1 MFRSSLICLCTA
13 AVLPSAAFAQAQAQP
28 QAPAHHSGME
38 PQVVDGI
45 AAVVKLY
52 DEKGNT
58 SGDVI
63 TYSQVRALVAPR
75 EKLLHQTLT
84 GDALVKAVKEARE
97 AALKDLIDRQLIIQA
112 FKKDNFQ
119 IPDHYVNQ
127 RMQEIIQENFGG
139 DRNTFIKTL
148 EAQNYTMGEFKKLES
163 ERMIVQAMRS
173 KNVKRE
179 QIVSPAKIEEYYH
192 QHRDEFTAKEQIK
205 LRMIMIPSHSSDST
219 SSTQRAMAEEIL
231 SKLANGGEFDR
242 IAQIYSEDSSRDLG
256 GDWGWIERKTL
267 APPLEK
273 VAFNLPVGK
282 MSNIIEYS
290 GNFYILKVEDKKGGT
305 TRSLA
310 ESREE
315 IEKKI
320 LQQQAQEL
328 QERWIASL
336 REKAFIRTF

>member
-1 MFRSSLICLCTA
+1 VVSLPDPTGKST
-13 AVLPSAAFAQAQAQP
+13 P
-28 QAPAHHSGME
+28 
-38 PQVVDGI
+38 
-45 AAVVKLY
+45 
-52 DEKGNT
+52 T
-58 SGDVI
+58 SDVI
-63 TYSQVRALVAPR
+63 TYSQVRQLVAPR
-75 EKLLHQTLT
+75 EKMLRSQLT
-84 GDALVKAVKEARE
+84 GEALAKAVKEARE

-112 FKKDNFQ
+112 FKKENYQ
-119 IPDHYVNQ
+119 IPDFFVNQ

-148 EAQNYTMGEFKKLES
+148 EAQNFTIGEFKKLES

-173 KNVKRE
+173 KNIKK
-179 QIVSPAKIEEYYH
+179 QPMVSPVKIEEYYR
-192 QHRDEFTAKEQIK
+192 QHREEFTAKEQIK
-205 LRMIMIPSHSSDST
+205 LRLIMIPAHSSDSA

-282 MSNIIEYS
+282 ISNIVEFS
-290 GNFYILKVEDKKGGT
+290 GNYYILKVEEKKGGT

-310 ESREE
+310 EARDE

-320 LQQQAQEL
+320 LQQDAQEL

-336 REKAFIRTF
+336 RSKAFIRTF

>member
-1 MFRSSLICLCTA
+1 MFRILFILVSA
-13 AVLPSAAFAQAQAQP
+13 AVIFPLPMFGQARQQP
-28 QAPAHHSGME
+28 PTE

-45 AAVVKLY
+45 AAVVSLPDPTGKVAT
-52 DEKGNT
+52 T
-58 SGDVI
+58 SDVI
-63 TYSQVRALVAPR
+63 TYSQVRQLVAPR
-75 EKLLHQTLT
+75 EKLLHQQLT

-112 FKKDNFQ
+112 FKKENYQ
-119 IPDHYVNQ
+119 IPDYFVNQ
-127 RMQEIIQENFGG
+127 RMHEIIQESFGG

-148 EAQNYTMGEFKKLES
+148 EAQNYTLGEFKRLES

-173 KNVKRE
+173 RNVPKK
-179 QIVSPAKIEEYYH
+179 QIVSPIKIEEYYR
-192 QHRDEFTAKEQIK
+192 QHHDEFTAKEQIK

-219 SSTQRAMAEEIL
+219 ASTQRAMAEEIL

-273 VAFNLPVGK
+273 VAFNLPAGK
-282 MSNIIEYS
+282 ISNIVEFS
-290 GNFYILKVEDKKGGT
+290 GNFYILKVEEKKGGA

-310 ESREE
+310 EARDE

-336 REKAFIRTF
+336 RSKAFIRTF